1 MISKLVARRAVAIAV
16 LASALMPLG
25 GCGLYDKWFG
35 DEKEKLPGTRV
46 AVFSE
51 RDPLKIDVQGDRK
64 IVLPAPQINADW
76 PQPGG
81 QPTHDGDHPA
91 AAATMGR
98 VWETK
103 IGSSGG
109 YRSRITAQPVIA
121 DGRVFAM
128 DSDANV
134 AAVDV
139 VSGRIIWTRDTRD
152 EDDRSTNIGGGLSVA
167 KDSKGVDT
175 LFVVTGRADLLALEP
190 ATGAVRW
197 RKKMPSAARS
207 APTIGD
213 GRIYVAT
220 IDSQLIGLSSLDGSK
235 LWSYQSFSNDTAI
248 LGLPAPAFA
257 DGIVIGGFGAGDL
270 VALRASSGTL
280 VWLDNLG
287 VSQGKTSIS
296 DLASIIG
303 MPVVRHGRVLAVG
316 LGRQLVALDLRS
328 GRRLWE
334 RGVASG
340 QTPWVAG
347 DWAFVLTADNIVAA
361 ITRDDGLTAWTR
373 QLPRF
378 GNVEKQS
385 DPITW
390 TGPVLIGD
398 RLVVAGSTGE
408 ALAISPYTGEILGKQ
423 SVGGP
428 VSVAPSVAGG
438 TLYIV
443 TDAANLVAIR

>member
-1 MISKLVARRAVAIAV
+1 MISKVLARRAVAIAV
-16 LASALMPLG
+16 FAASLPIG
-25 GCGLYDKWFG
+25 GCSLYDSWFG

-51 RDPLKIDVQGDRK
+51 RDPLKIDVLGDRK
-64 IVLPAPQINADW
+64 ITLPAPQTNADW

-91 AAATMGR
+91 AAATMAR
-98 VWETK
+98 AWETK
-103 IGSSGG
+103 IGSAGG

-121 DGRVFAM
+121 DGRVYAM
-128 DSDANV
+128 DSDASV
-134 AAVDV
+134 AAVDAA
-139 VSGRIIWTRDTRD
+139 SGRIVWTRDTRGD
-152 EDDRSTNIGGGLSVA
+152 DDRSTNIGGGLSFA
-167 KDSKGVDT
+167 KDAKGVDT
-175 LFVVTGRADLLALEP
+175 VFVVTGRADLLALEP
-190 ATGAVRW
+190 ATGAIRW
-197 RKKMPSAARS
+197 RTKLPNAARS

-213 GRIYVAT
+213 GRIYIAT

-235 LWSYQSFSNDTAI
+235 LWSYQSFSNDTAM

-287 VSQGKTSIS
+287 VSQGRTSIS
-296 DLASIIG
+296 DLASILG
-303 MPVVRHGRVLAVG
+303 MPVIKRGRVLAVG

-334 RGVASG
+334 RGVASS

-347 DWAFVLTADNIVAA
+347 DWAFVLTANNVVAA
-361 ITRDDGLTAWTR
+361 VTREDGLTAWTT

-390 TGPVLIGD
+390 AGPVLVGD

-423 SVGGP
+423 SLGGP

-438 TLYIV
+438 TLYVI
-443 TDAANLVAIR
+443 TDNANLVAIR

>member
-1 MISKLVARRAVAIAV
+1 MISKVLARRAVAIAM
-16 LASALMPLG
+16 LGSLLPLG

-51 RDPLKIDVQGDRK
+51 RDPLKIDVPGERK
-64 IVLPAPQINADW
+64 VVLPAPQTTADW

-81 QPTHDGDHPA
+81 QPAHDGEHPA
-91 AAATMGR
+91 AAAVMGR
-98 VWETK
+98 AWETK
-103 IGSSGG
+103 IGSGGG

-134 AAVDV
+134 AAVDAA
-139 VSGRIIWTRDTRD
+139 SGRILWTRDTSA
-152 EDDRSTNIGGGLSVA
+152 EDNRSTNIGGGLSVA
-167 KDSKGVDT
+167 KDANGVDT
-175 LFVVTGRADLLALEP
+175 VFVVTGRADLLALEP
-190 ATGAVRW
+190 ATGVVRW
-197 RKKMPSAARS
+197 RKKLPDAARS
-207 APTIGD
+207 APTIAD
-213 GRIYVAT
+213 GRIYIAT

-235 LWSYQSFSNDTAI
+235 LWSYQSFSNDTAM
-248 LGLPAPAFA
+248 LGLPAPTFA

-270 VALRASSGTL
+270 VALRASSGSL

-296 DLASIIG
+296 DLASIMG
-303 MPVVRHGRVLAVG
+303 MPVVRGGRVLAVG

-334 RGVASG
+334 RGVASS

-347 DWAFVLTADNIVAA
+347 DWAFVLTVKNIVAA
-361 ITRDDGLTAWTR
+361 VTRDDGLTAWTT

-390 TGPVLIGD
+390 TGPVLVGD

-423 SVGGP
+423 ALGGP
-428 VSVAPSVAGG
+428 VTVAPSVAGG

-443 TDAANLVAIR
+443 TDNANLIALR

>member
-1 MISKLVARRAVAIAV
+1 MISKVLARRAVAIAV
-16 LASALMPLG
+16 LTAGLPLG
-25 GCGLYDKWFG
+25 GCSLYDSWFG

-51 RDPLKIDVQGDRK
+51 RDPLKIDLPGDRK
-64 IVLPAPQINADW
+64 IVLPPPQTNADW

-103 IGSSGG
+103 IGSAGG

-121 DGRVFAM
+121 GGRVYAM

-134 AAVDV
+134 AAVDAA
-139 VSGRIIWTRDTRD
+139 SGSLLWTRDTRD
-152 EDDRSTNIGGGLSVA
+152 ADDRSTNIGGGLSFA
-167 KDSKGVDT
+167 KDAKGADT
-175 LFVVTGRADLLALEP
+175 VFVVTGRADLIALEP
-190 ATGAVRW
+190 ATGEIRW
-197 RKKMPSAARS
+197 RKKMPNAARS

-213 GRIYVAT
+213 GRIYIAT
-220 IDSQLIGLSSLDGSK
+220 IDSQLIALSSTDGAK
-235 LWSYQSFSNDTAI
+235 IWSYQGFSNDTAM

-287 VSQGKTSIS
+287 VSQGRTSIS
-296 DLASIIG
+296 DLASISG
-303 MPVVRHGRVLAVG
+303 LPVIRRGRVLAVG

-334 RGVASG
+334 RGVASS

-347 DWAFVLTADNIVAA
+347 DWAFVLTANNIVAA
-361 ITRDDGLTAWTR
+361 VTREDGLTAWTT

-385 DPITW
+385 DPIIW

-423 SVGGP
+423 AIGGP

-443 TDAANLVAIR
+443 TDNANLVAIR